1 MRVHV
6 HRQGYLHCSIEG
18 CHRDSI
24 LVPFCALASMSLTII
39 FIVVF
44 LLDLSAS
51 RASSEFDRVQLLLS
65 FPDFVILILSNSVR
79 NKWSSPIILITH
91 CSFPG
96 SQEAIIYFFSRSLEH
111 SALYRGSSYCSRS
124 FAVLTPPSALL
135 ETSSTSSLHLASQEV
150 SFIFCPSSVCLPPD
164 SAYK

>member
-79 NKWSSPIILITH
+79 NKWSNPIILITH

-124 FAVLTPPSALL
+124 FAVLTPPICSVGNF
-135 ETSSTSSLHLASQEV
+135 LHFLPAPGFTGSIIYFLSE
-150 SFIFCPSSVCLPPD
+150 FCMFSPWF
-164 SAYK
+164 YI